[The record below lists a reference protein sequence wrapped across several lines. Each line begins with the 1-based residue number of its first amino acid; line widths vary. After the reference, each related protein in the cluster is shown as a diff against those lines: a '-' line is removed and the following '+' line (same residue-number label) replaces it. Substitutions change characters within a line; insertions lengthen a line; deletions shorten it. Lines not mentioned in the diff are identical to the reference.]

1 MTTFLHAVEKGS
13 LPSPAYSNSALALA
27 KNEIAKRVSA
37 GAIKT
42 QKGKGKQRKFPHSEY
57 MGHDAYA
64 QRHGLGGRDRRR
76 AKVRDSSTLYIVVGG
91 NFSSK
96 NYPK

>member
-1 MTTFLHAVEKGS
+1 MVTFLHAVEKES
-13 LPSPAYSNSALALA
+13 FLPSPAYSNSALALA

-42 QKGKGKQRKFPHSEY
+42 QKGKGKQRKFLHSEY

-64 QRHGLGGRDRRR
+64 QRQGLDGVVTGGGEQKCEICRR
-76 AKVRDSSTLYIVVGG
+76 STL
-91 NFSSK
+91 
-96 NYPK
+96 